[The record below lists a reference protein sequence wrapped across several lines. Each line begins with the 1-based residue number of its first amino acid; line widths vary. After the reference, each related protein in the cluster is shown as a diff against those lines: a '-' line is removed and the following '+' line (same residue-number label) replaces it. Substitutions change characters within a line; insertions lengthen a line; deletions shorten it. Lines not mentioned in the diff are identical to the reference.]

1 MITDNDIVF
10 DNLYDEFKDFMDNA
24 DEVVS
29 IKHYM
34 EDNGIAK
41 ETMFVIYETYIYE
54 LKRKNEAK
62 NV

>member
-62 NV
+62 NA

>member
-1 MITDNDIVF
+1 
-10 DNLYDEFKDFMDNA
+10 MDDA

-41 ETMFVIYETYIYE
+41 ETMFIIYETYIYE
-54 LKRKNEAK
+54 LKRKKDIANAE
-62 NV
+62 